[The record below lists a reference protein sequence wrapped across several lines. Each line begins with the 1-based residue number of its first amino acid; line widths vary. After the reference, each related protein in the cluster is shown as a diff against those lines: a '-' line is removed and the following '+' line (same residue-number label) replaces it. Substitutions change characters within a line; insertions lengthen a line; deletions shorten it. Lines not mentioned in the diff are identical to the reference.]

1 MVKLATGEKKDQKID
16 LKEIILADK
25 LSSIHSDEEMDI
37 SNNFIS
43 DDEGNELPSIILS
56 WPTHSVTCT

>member
-56 WPTHSVTCT
+56 